1 MPILTIHNLT
11 VGYRTLRTTKPI
23 ARDIQADLRRGE
35 LVCMIGP
42 NGAGKSTLLRTLAG
56 LQKPLNGTVQLQ
68 GENIA
73 RWSQQRLART
83 VSIVLTE
90 RVSGGL
96 LTGQEL
102 VALGRHPYTSWVG
115 GFSIHDEA
123 VVQWA
128 MQAVGAENLAKRQV
142 NELSDGERQK
152 IMIARALAQEPDLLI
167 LDEPTAFLDLPRRV
181 EIMHLLKRLA
191 HETKR
196 AILLSTHDLDL
207 ALRHADR
214 IWLLNGAGELT
225 MGAPEDLVLSGAF
238 EATFLS
244 EGIQFDPHTGSFKIA
259 QVAQTTVHLVG
270 DGLPYEW
277 TQRALHRIGFA
288 LDENSS
294 CQIEIE
300 VTPELIWRHEFEGA
314 IRKFKSVH
322 ELVQHLQA
330 EQPNNKS

>member
-1 MPILTIHNLT
+1 MPILSTHNLT
-11 VGYRTLRTTKPI
+11 VGYRTLRTRKPV
-23 ARDIQADLRRGE
+23 AQDIQAELHRGE
-35 LVCMIGP
+35 LVCIIGP

-56 LQKPLNGTVQLQ
+56 LQKPLSGTVELQ
-68 GENIA
+68 SENIA
-73 RWSQQRLART
+73 RWSQQKLART

-115 GFSIHDEA
+115 GFSVHDEA

-128 MQAVGAENLAKRQV
+128 IQAVGADELANRQV

-152 IMIARALAQEPDLLI
+152 IMIARALAQEPALLI

-191 HETKR
+191 HETER

-207 ALRHADR
+207 ALRQADR
-214 IWLLNGAGELT
+214 IWLLNNKGELT
-225 MGAPEDLVLSGAF
+225 IGSPEDLVLSGAF

-244 EGIQFDPHTGSFKIA
+244 EGIQFDPYTGSFKIEQA
-259 QVAQTTVHLVG
+259 TQSTVQLVG
-270 DGLPYEW
+270 EGLSYEW
-277 TQRALHRIGFA
+277 TVRALQRIGIA
-288 LDENSS
+288 LDDTAT
-294 CQIEIE
+294 QRIEISSM
-300 VTPELIWRHEFEGA
+300 PELTWHY
-314 IRKFKSVH
+314 SVH
-322 ELVQHLQA
+322 GKTQQFTSIHALLKHLQTLT
-330 EQPNNKS
+330 

>member
-1 MPILTIHNLT
+1 MPILSTHDLT
-11 VGYRTLRTTKPI
+11 VGYRTLRTEKPV
-23 ARDIQADLRRGE
+23 AQHIQAELHQGE
-35 LVCMIGP
+35 LVCIIGP

-56 LQKPLNGTVQLQ
+56 LQKPLSGTVELQ

-73 RWSQQRLART
+73 RWSQQKLART
-83 VSIVLTE
+83 VSIVLTD

-96 LTGQEL
+96 LTGREL

-128 MQAVGAENLAKRQV
+128 IQAVGADDLANRQV

-152 IMIARALAQEPDLLI
+152 IMIARALAQEPALLI

-191 HETKR
+191 HETER

-207 ALRHADR
+207 ALRQADR
-214 IWLLNGAGELT
+214 IWLLNNKGELT
-225 MGAPEDLVLSGAF
+225 IGAPEDLVLSGAF

-244 EGIQFDPHTGSFKIA
+244 EGIQFDSYTGSFKIEQA
-259 QVAQTTVHLVG
+259 TQSTVQLIG
-270 DGLPYEW
+270 EGLPYEW
-277 TQRALHRIGFA
+277 TVRALQRIGIA
-288 LDENSS
+288 LDEHAT
-294 CQIEIE
+294 QRIEI
-300 VTPELIWRHEFEGA
+300 TSMPELTWHYSANGESHQFTTVYAMI
-314 IRKFKSVH
+314 KFIQS
-322 ELVQHLQA
+322 Q
-330 EQPNNKS
+330 